1 MFYDDAFR
9 QITENSAFTET
20 AVLTVD
26 TTEYELKG
34 FFYSGNYGEKKLD
47 NDGIAFRFDSE
58 DKGYTAYKT
67 VKRQSF
73 QVSKDSLPVEVQD
86 LARQILTVRNVDYTI
101 REVTGNDSGM
111 IVMELVPKGGAA

>member
-9 QITENSAFTET
+9 QITENSAFAET
-20 AVLTVD
+20 AILTID
-26 TTEYELKG
+26 TTEYDLKG
-34 FFYSGNYGEKKLD
+34 FFYSGNYGEKKL
-47 NDGIAFRFDSE
+47 

-111 IVMELVPKGGAA
+111 IVMELVSKGGAA